1 VACFFVGFL
10 LPAVSNVP
18 FLKQAIES
26 VLSGPKLSYL
36 VWALLISSGLL
47 MAAGWLLTP
56 NAARGRK

>member
-1 VACFFVGFL
+1 VGFL